1 MFEEPRIQVLCLG
14 RKQRQWRYLPQKGE
28 LCEDTLFHDRL
39 WVCIEDI
46 GHNKGRQWG
55 GMAQEDDAVRIF
67 DATIRG
73 TQKGK
78 HAGNLPQNWDADH
91 ISTTKAHSE
100 NIYHKSRH
108 SDNI

>member
-1 MFEEPRIQVLCLG
+1 
-14 RKQRQWRYLPQKGE
+14 
-28 LCEDTLFHDRL
+28 
-39 WVCIEDI
+39 
-46 GHNKGRQWG
+46 
-55 GMAQEDDAVRIF
+55 MAQEDDAVRIF